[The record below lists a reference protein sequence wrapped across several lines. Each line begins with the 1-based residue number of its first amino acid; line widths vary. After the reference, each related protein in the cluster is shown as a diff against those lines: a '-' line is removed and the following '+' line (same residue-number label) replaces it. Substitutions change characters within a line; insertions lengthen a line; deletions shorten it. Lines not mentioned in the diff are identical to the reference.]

1 MSLIRTEG
9 LTKIYRTGSVEVL
22 ALNEV
27 SLEVPRGQ
35 FLSIMGPSGS
45 GKSTFLNLLGCLDKP
60 TRGKYY
66 LEGKDVSRLTD
77 NQLADIRNRKVGF
90 VFQNFNLLRRTNALE
105 NVLLPTLYG
114 GRNHRVN
121 PRQKAMEVLEWV
133 GLGARWNHLPTEMSG
148 GEQQRVAIARA
159 LVRDPMLILADEPTG
174 NLDTLTGEEIMLILQ
189 RLNRER
195 GITIILVTHEEDL
208 ARHTQRILRFRDGR
222 LVGDEPVPHPLIAE
236 EELAKLQEQ
245 AKLRENVATP

>member
-9 LTKIYRTGSVEVL
+9 LTKIYRTGTVEVL

-27 SLEVPRGQ
+27 SLEVPEGQ

-66 LEGKDVSRLTD
+66 LQDKDVSRLTD
-77 NQLADIRNRKVGF
+77 NQLADIRNSKVGF
-90 VFQNFNLLRRTNALE
+90 VFQNFNLLRRTSALE

-121 PRQKAMEVLEWV
+121 PRRKAMEVLEWV
-133 GLGARWNHLPTEMSG
+133 GLGARWKHLPTELSG

-174 NLDTLTGEEIMLILQ
+174 NLDTLTGEEIMLTFQ

-195 GITIILVTHEEDL
+195 GMTIILVTHEEDL

-222 LVGDEPVPHPLIAE
+222 LVGDEPVLHPLIAE
-236 EELAKLQEQ
+236 EQLAKLREQ
-245 AKLRENVATP
+245 AKLKENVATP

>member
-1 MSLIRTEG
+1 MNLIRTEG
-9 LTKIYRTGSVEVL
+9 LTKIYRTGTVEVL

-27 SLEVPRGQ
+27 SLEVPEGQ

-66 LEGKDVSRLTD
+66 LQGQDVSRLTD
-77 NQLADIRNRKVGF
+77 NQLADIRNSKVGF
-90 VFQNFNLLRRTNALE
+90 VFQNFNLLRRTSALE

-121 PRQKAMEVLEWV
+121 PRRKAMEVLEWV
-133 GLGARWNHLPTEMSG
+133 GLGARWKHLPTELSG

-174 NLDTLTGEEIMLILQ
+174 NLDTLTGEEIMLTFQ

-195 GITIILVTHEEDL
+195 GMTIILVTHEEDL

-222 LVGDEPVPHPLIAE
+222 LVGDEPVLHPLIAE
-236 EELAKLQEQ
+236 EQLAKLREQ
-245 AKLRENVATP
+245 AKLKENVATP